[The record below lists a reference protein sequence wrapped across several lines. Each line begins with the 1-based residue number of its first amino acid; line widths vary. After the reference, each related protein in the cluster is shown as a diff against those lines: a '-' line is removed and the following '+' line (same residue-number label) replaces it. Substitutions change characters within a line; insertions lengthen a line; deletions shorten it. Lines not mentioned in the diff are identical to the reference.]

1 MILVDSR
8 VGSAEF
14 AKLLPKDICEVTFL
28 EYADF
33 MIEGKGYDGAAHL
46 VGIERKTLSDFVQS
60 INSGRLIN
68 HQLPGLLNNYNTV
81 YIILEG
87 MFKYDLKSGNVM
99 HRVGKSWIPV
109 QYGKTTYK
117 VNRIVGVLNTLSVT
131 KNVIVIR
138 TTGKTE
144 TARYLISL
152 HHWWTS
158 KNLEEHTSA
167 EVKDIQPIQLTRQPM
182 TYRIALQLPGIGAKK
197 AMEIAKHFKTP
208 LALVTA
214 SAYEYMQIPVIG
226 KGIAKRIVEELN
238 NE

>member
-1 MILVDSR
+1 MILIDSR
-8 VGSAEF
+8 VGSVEF
-14 AKLLPKDICEVTFL
+14 AKLLPKDICKVSFL

-33 MIEGKGYDGAAHL
+33 KITGKGYDGVPHL

-81 YIILEG
+81 YIVLEG
-87 MFKYDLKSGNVM
+87 MFKYDLRTGDMM
-99 HRVGKSWIPV
+99 HRVGKSWQPLR
-109 QYGKTTYK
+109 YGKTTYK

-131 KNVIVIR
+131 RNVIVIR

-158 KNLEEHTSA
+158 KNLEEHTSTD
-167 EVKDIQPIQLTRQPM
+167 VKDIQPIQLTRQPM
-182 TYRIALQLPGIGAKK
+182 TYRIALQLPGVGAKK
-197 AMEIAKHFKTP
+197 AKEIADYFKTP
-208 LALVTA
+208 LALITA
-214 SAYEYMQIPVIG
+214 SAYEYMQIPGIG
-226 KGIAKRIVEELN
+226 KGIAHRIVEELN